1 MIIWGINAI
10 NHDAAITVVDT
21 HQNRIMFAGHA
32 ERYSRIKNDENLNQ
46 ALIDDAIK
54 QGAKPDLIIWYENPW
69 GRKARQLICQ
79 QYDLLKEEPFPKQY
93 MAQFGIKCPIKYSSH
108 HAAHAAG
115 GYFTS
120 PYTKDPKGAAI
131 LVIDGIGELT
141 TASIWKGEGNDL
153 KKLWSLKYP
162 NSLGLFYSAVT
173 QLVGMKPNEEEY
185 ILMGM
190 AAYGNAQLA
199 DIIVGHF
206 RTFYF
211 TDTKSELGISHNF
224 HRGIPADDDFL
235 HEGVVNL
242 GDRFKYSVAL
252 AAQILITEKIQLLAD
267 KAFKLTKSPN
277 LVYSGGVALNCVAN
291 SALDYQAER
300 VWILPNPGDAGNSLG
315 AIAEYLRKPIQWK
328 NPFLGH
334 TIVKRF
340 DIDAIIEELETTGVC
355 GIAHGSAE
363 FGPRAFG
370 NRSLLADPRRADMK
384 DRVNEIKQRQ
394 KFRPFAPAV
403 LEEFAHHCFR
413 FPKGIRKAPYMQF
426 VVQVLEP
433 EKWPAIA
440 HIDNSARVQTVGEE
454 SPILRQILER
464 WYQKT
469 KCPILLN
476 TSLNIKGEPLVNT
489 WEDAVRW
496 EQKYGVKV
504 F

>member
-1 MIIWGINAI
+1 MIIWGINAL
-10 NHDAAITVVDT
+10 NHDAAISVVDSDT
-21 HQNRIMFAGHA
+21 GRILFAGHA
-32 ERYSRIKNDENLNQ
+32 ERYSRIKNDEHLNQ
-46 ALIDDAIK
+46 QLIDDAIL
-54 QGAKPDLIIWYENPW
+54 QGALPDLVVWYENPW
-69 GRKARQLICQ
+69 GRKLRQLKCG

-93 MAQFGIKCPIKYSSH
+93 LKQFGISCPVKYSNH

-120 PYTKDPKGAAI
+120 KFINDPEGAAI

-141 TASIWKGEGNDL
+141 TASIWYAKNKKL
-153 KKLWSLKYP
+153 KQLWSLKYP
-162 NSLGLFYSAVT
+162 YSLGLFYSAIT
-173 QLVGMKPNEEEY
+173 ALVGLKPNEEEY

-190 AAYGNAQLA
+190 AAYGHQYRAQK
-199 DIIVGHF
+199 IVHHL
-206 RTFYF
+206 RSNYF
-211 TDTKSELGISHNF
+211 NGTNEIQQSFNF
-224 HRGIPADDDFL
+224 HRGIPCADNFL
-235 HEGVVNL
+235 HEGVTHL
-242 GDRFKYSVAL
+242 GDQFKYDVAL
-252 AAQILITEKIQLLAD
+252 AAQILITEKIQVLVD
-267 KAFKLTKSPN
+267 KAFSMTKSKN

-291 SALDYQAER
+291 SALDYLAENI
-300 VWILPNPGDAGNSLG
+300 WILPNPGDAGNSLG

-328 NPFLGH
+328 GPFLGH
-334 TIVKRF
+334 TIIKKF
-340 DIDAIIEELETTGVC
+340 NIDAIIEELETTGVC

-370 NRSLLADPRRADMK
+370 NRSLLADPRRIDMK
-384 DRVNEIKQRQ
+384 DKVNEIKQRQ

-403 LEEFAHHCFR
+403 LEEYAHHCFK

-426 VVQVLEP
+426 VARVLEP

-440 HIDNSARVQTVGEE
+440 HIDNTARVQTVGEE

-469 KCPILLN
+469 KCPMLLN